1 MKPMPTP
8 IAIIV
13 NKILIFITGLLLVGC
28 AGEPVPTYLPTS
40 HPAHPE
46 AAEVVYTASPD
57 PFQDDLSKN
66 KTPSDETPDNT
77 GEAHGGHHS
86 HPMKSDDK
94 KHEKSAG
101 TENEKSSHQHKEHE

>member
-1 MKPMPTP
+1 MQISITN
-8 IAIIV
+8 IV
-13 NKILIFITGLLLVGC
+13 CKIFVLITALFLVGC
-28 AGEPVPTYLPTS
+28 ASDPVPTYLPTS

-46 AAEVVYTASPD
+46 AAEAVYTASPD
-57 PFQDDLSKN
+57 PFKDDLSKN
-66 KTPSDETPDNT
+66 KMPSDEIPDNT

-101 TENEKSSHQHKEHE
+101 TETEKSGHQHKEHK